1 MRKGKGFALLALAL
15 AAASACWLRRAEYGH
30 RAGPVAVAVSSSV
43 STVAENSAASA
54 VVGKPSA
61 PKSSRV
67 ERPRADADLAAPP
80 VSSCQATGGRRI
92 ETTGSDLEFLA
103 DSHRP
108 SGISLQA
115 WRAEKNALMDVLSS
129 RRQPPAELAGILIA
143 VSGDPEQDVVV
154 RDYALQHMVSIYSSA
169 VSDRGRMQE
178 ALFRAL
184 DEKRSSLPGTALLAL
199 NRLARD
205 YPDVDGDRLEA
216 RALALAGDED
226 CGAMGR
232 AAAFQVCAALDVQ
245 EVAPLAQAV
254 VAAPGSPFL
263 RRSARAT
270 LERLNQHHSE
280 LAAAGGT
287 TSPREDCHD
296 CP

>member
-1 MRKGKGFALLALAL
+1 MALAL
-15 AAASACWLRRAEYGH
+15 AAASAFWLRRVEIGH
-30 RAGPVAVAVSSSV
+30 RTEPVVAEMPPGGSSV
-43 STVAENSAASA
+43 DENSAASPVA
-54 VVGKPSA
+54 EKPSA
-61 PKSSRV
+61 PAYSRV
-67 ERPRADADLAAPP
+67 ERPRADTALSAPP
-80 VSSCQATGGRRI
+80 APSRPATEGRRA
-92 ETTGSDLEFLA
+92 ETTGTGLDFLTESRRPTGMSLE
-103 DSHRP
+103 
-108 SGISLQA
+108 A

-129 RRQPPAELAGILIA
+129 RRQPPAELARILIA

-199 NRLARD
+199 NRLVRD

-226 CGAMGR
+226 CGVMGR
-232 AAAFQVCAALDVQ
+232 ATAFQVCAALDATEMV
-245 EVAPLAQAV
+245 PLAQAV

-263 RRSARAT
+263 RRSARTA
-270 LERLNQHHSE
+270 LERMSQNHSE
-280 LAAAGGT
+280 LAAAIGP
-287 TSPREDCHD
+287 TSAREDCHE

>member
-1 MRKGKGFALLALAL
+1 MRKGIGIALLALA
-15 AAASACWLRRAEYGH
+15 AAAALWLH
-30 RAGPVAVAVSSSV
+30 RAGNGHGDGAAIPEAATVGIAVEEVPAGTPAVKQ
-43 STVAENSAASA
+43 AAATTSLRL
-54 VVGKPSA
+54 VP
-61 PKSSRV
+61 
-67 ERPRADADLAAPP
+67 PRADANETSPPTPFRQSMEARRTEATKTDLA
-80 VSSCQATGGRRI
+80 
-92 ETTGSDLEFLA
+92 FLA
-103 DSHRP
+103 EAQRP
-108 SGISLQA
+108 SGMTLQA

-129 RRQPPAELAGILIA
+129 RRQPPAVLAGILIA

-178 ALFRAL
+178 ALFKAL
-184 DEKRSSLPGTALLAL
+184 DDKQTSLPGTALLAL
-199 NRLARD
+199 NRLVRD

-226 CGAMGR
+226 CGVMGR
-232 AAAFQVCAALDVQ
+232 AAAFQVCAALDATEAV
-245 EVAPLAQAV
+245 PLAQAV